1 MEGEELH
8 VSVHQDFSSKLC
20 ALTCGCTY
28 KVRLS
33 LSLEAYDGNNMDIK
47 ISNITEIKPI
57 KNTRAD
63 QLSKVLHKYLTM
75 VQGSVVSIQAVQASL
90 PPKNW
95 DFGLINNLNLFFWF

>member
-20 ALTCGCTY
+20 ALTCGWTY

-33 LSLEAYDGNNMDIK
+33 LSLEAQDGNNMDIK
-47 ISNITEIKPI
+47 ISNITEIKPM

-75 VQGSVVSIQAVQASL
+75 VQGSVVSIQDVKDCL
-90 PPKNW
+90 PPK
-95 DFGLINNLNLFFWF
+95 D